1 MKRLWGKKK
10 ETDRLERLIHNFLE
24 SGGSHA
30 PEEYVDYILMTELW
44 HCPPSVFQE
53 QEEKMIDLHTRI
65 YNEKNRKE
73 WKEQKRAEQKTS
85 FKK

>member
-1 MKRLWGKKK
+1 MKRLQGKKK
-10 ETDRLERLIHNFLE
+10 ETERLEKLIHNFLE

-30 PEEYVDYILMTELW
+30 PQEYVDYILMTELW
-44 HCPPSVFQE
+44 KCTPQE
-53 QEEKMIDLHTRI
+53 FEKQEEKMIDLHTRI

-73 WKEQKRAEQKTS
+73 WKEQKRSEQKAS

>member
-1 MKRLWGKKK
+1 MGKKK
-10 ETDRLERLIHNFLE
+10 ETERVENIVRSFLE
-24 SGGSHA
+24 SGGKNA
-30 PEEYVDYILMTELW
+30 PQEYVDYILMTELW
-44 HCPPSVFQE
+44 HCPPSVFDE

-73 WKEQKRAEQKTS
+73 WKDWKREDQKNKL